1 VRGTLRAGLVL
12 MTVVE
17 LVLGFWTLLFPRTF
31 YYDVPT
37 IDLTPP
43 YSEHLLR
50 DFGGATLG
58 LAVVLGAAAIWLER
72 RVVIVA
78 LVAYLAFSV
87 PHLVFHVGHLHGASG
102 VEAVVLV
109 GLLAAAV
116 ALPLLLIVL
125 AARLPG
131 SAGPPGP
138 ARSADSAESVSPPVE
153 R

>member
-1 VRGTLRAGLVL
+1 
-12 MTVVE
+12 MTGVE
-17 LVLGFWTLLFPRTF
+17 LVLGFWTLLLPHRF
-31 YYDVPT
+31 YNDVPT

-50 DFGGATLG
+50 DFGGTTLG

-72 RVVIVA
+72 RLAVVA
-78 LVAYLAFSV
+78 LLAYLAFSV
-87 PHLVFHVGHLHGASG
+87 PHLIFHVGHLHGATG

-116 ALPLLLIVL
+116 ALPLLLLVL
-125 AARLPG
+125 AVRLP
-131 SAGPPGP
+131 AP
-138 ARSADSAESVSPPVE
+138 RRTFETDDV